1 MVPDIAWITWSI
13 TPTSGRKHG
22 TIKQENVN
30 RMRKYYSHGF
40 LPVVHLRIERMARDD
55 GQEIMW
61 VCSSATVQVGDKL
74 FGYLSKMSKM

>member
-1 MVPDIAWITWSI
+1 MAWITWSI

-22 TIKQENVN
+22 TTKQEVVN
-30 RMRKYYSHGF
+30 RMRKYYSREF

-61 VCSSATVQVGDKL
+61 VCSSAVVQVGDKL
-74 FGYLSKMSKM
+74 FGYLSQMSEM